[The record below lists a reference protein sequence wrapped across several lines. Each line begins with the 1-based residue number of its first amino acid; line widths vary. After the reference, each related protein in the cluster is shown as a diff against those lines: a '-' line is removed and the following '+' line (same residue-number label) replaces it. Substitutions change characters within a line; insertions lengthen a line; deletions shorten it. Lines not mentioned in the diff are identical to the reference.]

1 MTFCKNILLLS
12 FLLIGLNSF
21 AQTDSVQFGKLEVKV
36 IDAKNKKPIEYALV
50 TIEKDSFRKSKYAD
64 DNGLAIFDNLPT
76 ETYIITTSFPGYS
89 KTIIEDLILKA
100 KTITKR
106 TIVLDSKTC
115 NPVINIDREPIIKP
129 DEPTPKIL
137 INKQIM
143 RMPY

>member
-1 MTFCKNILLLS
+1 MNFCKNILLIS
-12 FLLIGLNSF
+12 FLLIELNSF
-21 AQTDSVQFGKLEVKV
+21 AQTDSIKLGKLEVKV
-36 IDAKNKKPIEYALV
+36 IDAKTKKPIEFALV

-64 DNGLAIFDNLPT
+64 NNGKVVFDNLPT
-76 ETYIITTSFPGYS
+76 ETYNITTSFPGYS
-89 KTIIEDLILKA
+89 KTIIEDLILKDNK
-100 KTITKR
+100 KTKK

-115 NPVINIDREPIIKP
+115 NPVINIEREPNFKP